1 MSSFV
6 FEFMRCLFVCLFVWG
21 VNKAS
26 QEGALQRH
34 PGIELFFN
42 IPMYGGYDLGCHR
55 RFPFYLRRDFHPFSR
70 ARITEGCVAYVLK
83 SLSSWRRAGRRVFR
97 FGKIV
102 WDTSVLK
109 GAPPEPTPLSSL
121 LSTPNQPT
129 VQYPEGIESSRG
141 PLPTTETVDRG
152 SWRLSSRTS

>member
-1 MSSFV
+1 
-6 FEFMRCLFVCLFVWG
+6 MRGLHSKGPCLATTVIAAPARIDFSNTGLFVCLFVWG

-102 WDTSVLK
+102 WDTGVLK
-109 GAPPEPTPLSSL
+109 GAPPETTPLSSL
-121 LSTPNQPT
+121 LSTP
-129 VQYPEGIESSRG
+129 
-141 PLPTTETVDRG
+141 
-152 SWRLSSRTS
+152 TSADGAVP

>member
-1 MSSFV
+1 MTHPCRLPTRQTVRVTNCTNVLNSGTPRSSTRWWQRVDTPSQPPSVAARPTRKKNTPSAPFV
-6 FEFMRCLFVCLFVWG
+6 CLFVCLG
-21 VNKAS
+21 VSKAS

-34 PGIELFFN
+34 PGIELSFH

-70 ARITEGCVAYVLK
+70 ARITEGCVAYVLN

-102 WDTSVLK
+102 
-109 GAPPEPTPLSSL
+109 
-121 LSTPNQPT
+121 
-129 VQYPEGIESSRG
+129 
-141 PLPTTETVDRG
+141 
-152 SWRLSSRTS
+152 